1 MATACRQARRIGD
14 ALTQAGL
21 EILNDVVLNQ
31 VLVSAGCE
39 ETTNRLITAIQTDGT
54 CWCGP
59 TTWNG
64 RVAMRISV
72 SGWNTTDEDADRGTD
87 AILHCAQQIGAL
99 PASRHS

>member
-1 MATACRQARRIGD
+1 M
-14 ALTQAGL
+14 
-21 EILNDVVLNQ
+21 EVLNDVVLNQ
-31 VLVSAGCE
+31 VLVSAGRD
-39 ETTNRLITAIQTDGT
+39 ETSNRLIAAIQTDGT

-72 SGWNTTDEDADRGTD
+72 SGWNTTDADADRSTD

-99 PASRHS
+99 PAPGHAAR